1 MSPSGINNREK
12 TGLELDIHLAA
23 PLVSL
28 LFVIVVILICLS
40 FSTGFVVGT
49 NRQLRSPGWRWVNAK
64 TQHAGIEAI
73 VQTSSSSALKFHDSP
88 TPIKRAPSSQA
99 DTPSKL
105 DTESQSIAF
114 TSGKP
119 AIPDPTRKQ
128 TQHGRRF
135 LQVLACKRSSA
146 TVAARSL
153 AMSGFRTT
161 VIQGPKLDLFR
172 VLVGPLDDD
181 GSSASN
187 RLRAAGFLNVFVRK
201 Y

>member
-1 MSPSGINNREK
+1 MNNPEK
-12 TGLELDIHLAA
+12 TGLELEVHLAA

-28 LFVIVVILICLS
+28 LFVVVVILICLS
-40 FSTGFVVGT
+40 FSTGFIVGT
-49 NRQLRSPGWRWVNAK
+49 NRQLRSPGWMWVNAK
-64 TQHAGIEAI
+64 TQHATGIAVI
-73 VQTSSSSALKFHDSP
+73 DLTSSSPTLKLPYSP
-88 TPIKRAPSSQA
+88 TQMKRAPSSQA
-99 DTPSKL
+99 DTPSQL
-105 DTESQSIAF
+105 DTESQSKAF
-114 TSGKP
+114 PSGKP

-128 TQHGRRF
+128 TRHGRRF
-135 LQVLACKRSSA
+135 LQVLACNRSSA

-161 VIQGPKLDLFR
+161 VVQGPKFDLFR

-187 RLRAAGFLNVFVRK
+187 RLRAAGFHNVFVRK